1 MLQASRDRRPLSSR
15 DPDSLRMPGLAI
27 ALHALGILL
36 FITGLLVG
44 LVLAYRLFGTANLL
58 GQVSALIPDRP
69 TDTLGLPD
77 ARIAALA
84 DMIGDGPGLSRQLR
98 TEAWTMGCGAVAA
111 GLVLWLLCAG
121 LASTL
126 ARLQRIEATLQLG
139 PGRASRQEFTKE

>member
-1 MLQASRDRRPLSSR
+1 MLQATRDRRPLSSR
-15 DPDSLRMPGLAI
+15 DPDSQRMPGLAV

-36 FITGLLVG
+36 FVAGLLIG
-44 LVLAYRLFGTANLL
+44 AVLAYRLFGTATLL

-69 TDTLGLPD
+69 TDMLGAPD

-98 TEAWTMGCGAVAA
+98 AEAWTMGAGAAVS

-121 LASTL
+121 LASAL
-126 ARLQRIEATLQLG
+126 ARLQRIEAALQLG
-139 PGRASRQEFTKE
+139 RAARQEFTKE

>member
-15 DPDSLRMPGLAI
+15 DPDSLRMPGLAV
-27 ALHALGILL
+27 ALHALGLIL
-36 FITGLLVG
+36 FVAGLLTG
-44 LVLAYRLFGTANLL
+44 AVLANRLLGTASLL

-69 TDTLGLPD
+69 TDMVGMPD

-84 DMIGDGPGLSRQLR
+84 DMIGDGPGLGRQLR
-98 TEAWTMGCGAVAA
+98 TEAWTMGGAAVLA

-126 ARLQRIEATLQLG
+126 SRLQRIEASLRPG
-139 PGRASRQEFTKE
+139 PGRS

>member
-1 MLQASRDRRPLSSR
+1 MLQATRDRRPLSSP
-15 DPDSLRMPGLAI
+15 DPDRERMPGLAV

-36 FITGLLVG
+36 FVAGLLG
-44 LVLAYRLFGTANLL
+44 GAILARRLFGTADLL

-69 TDTLGLPD
+69 TDMLGMPD
-77 ARIAALA
+77 ARITQLA

-98 TEAWTMGCGAVAA
+98 VEAWTMGVGAAIS

-126 ARLQRIEATLQLG
+126 TRLQRIEAALG
-139 PGRASRQEFTKE
+139 LGRAARQEFTKE

>member
-15 DPDSLRMPGLAI
+15 DPDSLRMPGLAV
-27 ALHALGILL
+27 ALHTLGVLL
-36 FITGLLVG
+36 FVAGLLLG
-44 LVLAYRLFGTANLL
+44 YILAARLLGTANLL

-69 TDTLGLPD
+69 ADMLAAPD
-77 ARIAALA
+77 ARISALA

-98 TEAWTMGCGAVAA
+98 TEAWTMGTAAVVS

-126 ARLQRIEATLQLG
+126 SRLQRIEASLRLG
-139 PGRASRQEFTKE
+139 PGNGMRSEFTKG